1 MARTTKAATKVA
13 EKENTV
19 TQVAEKESTVTQ
31 EYELLEQYKDFTHIM
46 VNGTL
51 VPVHG
56 GKVILGNP
64 DMAKGLLK

>member
-13 EKENTV
+13 EKENI
-19 TQVAEKESTVTQ
+19 VTQ
-31 EYELLEQYKDFTHIM
+31 EYELLEQYKDFTHSM

>member
-13 EKENTV
+13 EKENI
-19 TQVAEKESTVTQ
+19 VTQ
-31 EYELLEQYKDFTHIM
+31 EYELLEQYKDFTYIM

>member
-1 MARTTKAATKVA
+1 MARTTKATTKVA
-13 EKENTV
+13 EKE
-19 TQVAEKESTVTQ
+19 SIVTQ
-31 EYELLEQYKDFTHIM
+31 EYELLEQYKGFTHIM

>member
-1 MARTTKAATKVA
+1 MARTTKAATKAA
-13 EKENTV
+13 EKENIG
-19 TQVAEKESTVTQ
+19 TQ

>member
-13 EKENTV
+13 EKENI
-19 TQVAEKESTVTQ
+19 VTQ
-31 EYELLEQYKDFTHIM
+31 ENELLEQYKDFTHIM

-56 GKVILGNP
+56 GKVTLGNP

>member
-1 MARTTKAATKVA
+1 MARTTKATTK
-13 EKENTV
+13 
-19 TQVAEKESTVTQ
+19 VAEKESTVTQ
-31 EYELLEQYKDFTHIM
+31 EYALLEQYKDFTHIM